1 MLEQNKNAATKNN
14 SNSQDV
20 KAVSLNNSIGK
31 LFEQF
36 SSSEECK
43 INMEDRICMHC
54 WIAKST
60 LYCSTC
66 MCFYCAS
73 CAHMNHVSAGSYH
86 DIISVH
92 RLSISRTDTAKS
104 LQEKQKN
111 LCKRHKNKELTYCCT
126 SCNYMLIC
134 ETCIIIDGHGSH
146 LLLTLAEAIPRGRQI
161 LLQSLSSLNAASFY
175 MSQKISEI
183 SALAEQ
189 RKTIFENNLLN
200 VEDTQKSLTRAIS
213 SEEQLLFTELN
224 LLASKLDRGGKDI
237 CKSCVDLKEML
248 VSVCGEVS
256 IILQL
261 AKESPSHSLNRYV
274 KISNVVKGTL
284 DPTYRVLVP
293 ELQHLSVP
301 YWNLFP
307 EVIDDVLNDTNK
319 YTQEHIDH
327 AMKLSDAITKIAS
340 GDISVVEDIGPINVQ
355 IYAKGKTENDRAAR
369 AKVHKI
375 FTSKLKMIQHEKLKN
390 VQNPLIAPKS
400 SIKLD
405 SKIKA
410 KSKAK
415 AAQTGPKLQEWLG
428 LRDWKNNQSKR
439 QTTAKNKNLPAFNI
453 VNEVNHST
461 SNTKKSIFD
470 DFGLIRALSD
480 GDMKIDEIVEK
491 DIEIMTIG
499 RDKKL
504 EAIGRTKEEKLKTE
518 EFYESQVHFT
528 GKLMG
533 ACIYTRKEDGSEVL
547 KMDYELMQI
556 NIKYCFPFIVIYDAS
571 STGEQNYKDSST
583 KENSNI
589 IDKAH
594 SIRGIEYTLPT
605 ISPGLERIDIP
616 IVLGKIEKPK
626 SSLFV
631 ADIRQSNIRIQS
643 IHSNSIT
650 PETSK
655 FLGAVANSWK
665 PIEDG
670 FEISN
675 VIKGN
680 TIDSWVFSCPDFN
693 IAEKWIS
700 MLKGEDSDVKSCI
713 QKIGTARLCIKS
725 LVNKR
730 NSVKMSKSKLTKNL
744 TGNDEQAFI
753 DVVPNVPNNA
763 REKLLISVQPDHHEL
778 TQTFVYEDDEGEY
791 YEEQEIDLPD
801 VMSIRLNR
809 KLSAKKTKSLEKL
822 MIPSILKVGKE
833 PVIQIEKLNVL
844 GSSLTSTNP
853 QVVVLTKSRLYITST
868 EIFEKNLSHDLLLD
882 EYSIQEKCFIDT
894 IHLSDSSNSSNT
906 YKFSII
912 SPKLSESST
921 NDNLSNLDNFGFEYR
936 DHRRNLPAN
945 NISNK
950 NDNANN
956 FDGAIITF
964 ICPTKDSE
972 LIWLDSIH
980 NNIKKKPLKYW
991 RQILDGII
999 VRHRKMPRS
1008 PKSLKGSRSSKPSGV
1023 ISRSRRRSSINNT
1036 LEESDRFT
1044 DTSIHFQK
1052 PDSEAKDH
1060 NHHSNHNDNHAN
1072 VELKKTN
1079 DSITTHSEGQK
1090 HLSTSDPEKKY
1101 NLEAYHSKPNS
1112 ESSNHL
1118 KNTQNFVKFNFNNH
1132 DDVGKSHQIFSNKT
1146 SQASKNFQNIFKENI
1161 FS

>member
-1 MLEQNKNAATKNN
+1 MLEQKNGATANN
-14 SNSQDV
+14 PSALQDA
-20 KAVSLNNSIGK
+20 KMSSLSGSIGS

-36 SSSEECK
+36 GSSEECK

-54 WIAKST
+54 WVVKST

-73 CAHMNHVSAGSYH
+73 CAHMNHVSTGSYH

-92 RLSISRTDTAKS
+92 HLSISRTDTAKS
-104 LQEKQKN
+104 LQEKRKN

-183 SALAEQ
+183 SALADQ

-200 VEDTQKSLTRAIS
+200 VEDTQKSLTRAIA

-224 LLASKLDRGGKDI
+224 LLASKLDRGGRDI

-274 KISNVVKGTL
+274 KISHIVKGTL

-307 EVIDDVLNDTNK
+307 EIIDDVLNDTNK

-355 IYAKGKTENDRAAR
+355 VYAKNFGNDRHIR

-400 SIKLD
+400 SLKALD
-405 SKIKA
+405 PKAKAKA
-410 KSKAK
+410 KSK

-428 LRDWKNNQSKR
+428 LRDWKNNLSKK
-439 QTTAKNKNLPAFNI
+439 QGATKNKSQPALGFRVKAERGASSKGRKESILDNI
-453 VNEVNHST
+453 DV
-461 SNTKKSIFD
+461 
-470 DFGLIRALSD
+470 IRALSD
-480 GDMKIDEIVEK
+480 GDIKTDQICEN
-491 DIEIMTIG
+491 IEIMTIG

-504 EAIGRTKEEKLKTE
+504 EATGRTKEEKLQTE

-528 GKLMG
+528 GTLLG
-533 ACIYTRKEDGSEVL
+533 ACTYTRKEDGSEVL
-547 KMDYELMQI
+547 KMDEELTRL
-556 NIKYCFPFIVIYDAS
+556 NLKYCFPFIIIYDAS
-571 STGEQNYKDSST
+571 KETAGDEDSSSVSSL
-583 KENSNI
+583 KENCNI
-589 IDKAH
+589 IDNTNSGKATTAEN
-594 SIRGIEYTLPT
+594 SLPT

-616 IVLGKIEKPK
+616 ILLGKVEKPK
-626 SSLFV
+626 NSLFV

-650 PETSK
+650 PETSA
-655 FLGAVANSWK
+655 FLGAAANSWK
-665 PIEDG
+665 PVEDG

-675 VIKGN
+675 VIKGA

-693 IAEKWIS
+693 TAEMWIS
-700 MLKGEDSDVKSCI
+700 MLKGENQDVKSCI
-713 QKIGTARLCIKS
+713 QKVGTARLCIRS
-725 LVNKR
+725 LTSKR
-730 NSVKMSKSKLTKNL
+730 ASIKMSKSKLAENSPL
-744 TGNDEQAFI
+744 EVQNSDAALI
-753 DVVPNVPNNA
+753 DVVPKIPNNT
-763 REKLLISVQPDHHEL
+763 RERILLSALPDHHKL
-778 TQTFVYEDDEGEY
+778 TQTIMYEDDQGEY

-801 VMSIRLNR
+801 VMSVRLDR
-809 KLSAKKTKSLEKL
+809 KLSAKKAKSIEKL

-833 PVIQIEKLNVL
+833 PVIQIEKLYVF
-844 GSSLTSTNP
+844 GSPLDHRSL
-853 QVVVLTKSRLYITST
+853 QVVVLTKHELHVTSV

-882 EYSIQEKCFIDT
+882 EYSIQKRFFVESIS
-894 IHLSDSSNSSNT
+894 LSGSRNSSHGSG
-906 YKFSII
+906 FFVI
-912 SPKLSESST
+912 SPNKDEASSSLQ
-921 NDNLSNLDNFGFEYR
+921 DCFGFEYR
-936 DHRRNLPAN
+936 KEGPPGAGSSKNSADRRSA
-945 NISNK
+945 
-950 NDNANN
+950 AT
-956 FDGAIITF
+956 ITRF
-964 ICPTKDSE
+964 ICPSKDSE
-972 LIWLDSIH
+972 LIWLDSIQNH
-980 NNIKKKPLKYW
+980 AKKKPLKYW
-991 RQILDGII
+991 RQILDGTII
-999 VRHRKMPRS
+999 RHRRTRS
-1008 PKSLKGSRSSKPSGV
+1008 PKGSSKLLKNSSSL
-1023 ISRSRRRSSINNT
+1023 SRTRRRSSTGDN
-1036 LEESDRFT
+1036 LADESDKFT
-1044 DTSIHFQK
+1044 DTSLYIHK
-1052 PDSEAKDH
+1052 SETGEKIRHSHSH
-1060 NHHSNHNDNHAN
+1060 NKSSEPATH
-1072 VELKKTN
+1072 
-1079 DSITTHSEGQK
+1079 THSEGPESTIK
-1090 HLSTSDPEKKY
+1090 SDSEGTLSKHKLHLSRYS
-1101 NLEAYHSKPNS
+1101 L
-1112 ESSNHL
+1112 
-1118 KNTQNFVKFNFNNH
+1118 
-1132 DDVGKSHQIFSNKT
+1132 DD
-1146 SQASKNFQNIFKENI
+1146 
-1161 FS
+1161 

>member
-1 MLEQNKNAATKNN
+1 MLDQNNKNVSFKDNAIQ
-14 SNSQDV
+14 QDV
-20 KAVSLNNSIGK
+20 KASNLNNNIGK

-36 SSSEECK
+36 SIGDEYK

-54 WIAKST
+54 WIVKST

-92 RLSISRTDTAKS
+92 HLSISRTDTAKS

-146 LLLTLAEAIPRGRQI
+146 LLLTFAEAVPRGRQI

-200 VEDTQKSLTRAIS
+200 VEDTQKSLTKAIT

-274 KISNVVKGTL
+274 KISHVVKGTL

-307 EVIDDVLNDTNK
+307 EIIDDVLNDTNK

-340 GDISVVEDIGPINVQ
+340 GDISVVEEIGPINVQ
-355 IYAKGKTENDRAAR
+355 VYAKNSLGNDRSVR

-390 VQNPLIAPKS
+390 IQNPLIAPKS
-400 SIKLD
+400 SLKLE
-405 SKIKA
+405 SKAKA
-410 KSKAK
+410 KSK

-428 LRDWKNNQSKR
+428 LRDWKNNQSKK
-439 QTTAKNKNLPAFNI
+439 QGFVKKNLPAFMFPI
-453 VNEVNHST
+453 KAVNDVNR
-461 SNTKKSIFD
+461 KSVFD
-470 DFGLIRALSD
+470 NLEMIRALSD
-480 GDMKIDEIVEK
+480 GDIQIEQVSEK

-504 EAIGRTKEEKLKTE
+504 ETAGRPKEEKLQTE

-528 GKLMG
+528 GTLFG
-533 ACIYTRKEDGSEVL
+533 ACTFTRKEDGTEVL
-547 KMDYELMQI
+547 KLDEDLIKI
-556 NIKYCFPFIVIYDAS
+556 NLKYCFPFIIIYDARNSKDQNLNGS
-571 STGEQNYKDSST
+571 SLKN
-583 KENSNI
+583 NSNI
-589 IDKAH
+589 MDKAH
-594 SIRGIEYTLPT
+594 SIKGRITEYTLPT

-616 IVLGKIEKPK
+616 IVLGKVERPRN
-626 SSLFV
+626 SLFV
-631 ADIRQSNIRIQS
+631 ADVRQSNIRIQS

-655 FLGAVANSWK
+655 FLGAISNSSK

-675 VIKGN
+675 VIRGS
-680 TIDSWVFSCPDFN
+680 TIDSWVFSCADFN
-693 IAEKWIS
+693 TAEKWIS
-700 MLKGEDSDVKSCI
+700 MLKGEDMDVKSCI

-725 LVNKR
+725 LASKR
-730 NSVKMSKSKLTKNL
+730 ANAIISKSKLTENSP
-744 TGNDEQAFI
+744 GVQNSGAYI
-753 DVVPNVPNNA
+753 DVVPKIPDNT
-763 REKLLISVQPDHHEL
+763 REKLLISAQPDHHDL
-778 TQTFVYEDDEGEY
+778 TQTIIYEDDEGEY
-791 YEEQEIDLPD
+791 YEEQEIDIPD
-801 VMSIRLNR
+801 VMSIRLDR

-822 MIPSILKVGKE
+822 MIPSILKIGNE
-833 PVIQIEKLNVL
+833 PVIQIEKLHVI
-844 GSSLTSTNP
+844 GTSLDQKIP
-853 QVVVLTKSRLYITST
+853 QVVALTKTCLYITSV
-868 EIFEKNLSHDLLLD
+868 EIFEKNISHDLLLD
-882 EYSIQEKCFIDT
+882 EYSIQKKCFVESISILDPNNHT
-894 IHLSDSSNSSNT
+894 R
-906 YKFSII
+906 FSTI
-912 SPKLSESST
+912 SPKLMDSRVKDGSVSQI
-921 NDNLSNLDNFGFEYR
+921 SFGFEHKVDPHHSTER
-936 DHRRNLPAN
+936 AHSS
-945 NISNK
+945 SNRS
-950 NDNANN
+950 
-956 FDGAIITF
+956 IITF
-964 ICPTKDSE
+964 VCPTKDSE
-972 LIWLDSIH
+972 LIWLNSIQ
-980 NNIKKKPLKYW
+980 NYMKKKPLKYW
-991 RQILDGII
+991 RQILDGTIS
-999 VRHRKMPRS
+999 RHRKIRS
-1008 PKSLKGSRSSKPSGV
+1008 PKSPKGSKLSKSSSSSL
-1023 ISRSRRRSSINNT
+1023 SRSRRRSSINNFSMD
-1036 LEESDRFT
+1036 ESERFT
-1044 DTSIHFQK
+1044 DTSMYIHKSGREQK
-1052 PDSEAKDH
+1052 PSHTQNHNKSNHESGTEAKG
-1060 NHHSNHNDNHAN
+1060 SSGP
-1072 VELKKTN
+1072 T
-1079 DSITTHSEGQK
+1079 TTHSEGPEPTN
-1090 HLSTSDPEKKY
+1090 LSDYERRLRSDQLRSRS
-1101 NLEAYHSKPNS
+1101 NLNS
-1112 ESSNHL
+1112 SGRLSNGPAL
-1118 KNTQNFVKFNFNNH
+1118 VRFNINTEQ
-1132 DDVGKSHQIFSNKT
+1132 DIGASNPRM
-1146 SQASKNFQNIFKENI
+1146 SKNFTELNKSQTGNSENL

>member
-1 MLEQNKNAATKNN
+1 MLENKNSANKDNASTRDPRAMNI
-14 SNSQDV
+14 
-20 KAVSLNNSIGK
+20 NNSIGK

-36 SSSEECK
+36 SSSEESK
-43 INMEDRICMHC
+43 INMDDRICMHC
-54 WIAKST
+54 WISKST

-86 DIISVH
+86 DIISVQH
-92 RLSISRTDTAKS
+92 LSISRTDTAKS

-111 LCKRHKNKELTYCCT
+111 QCKRHKNKELTYCCT

-200 VEDTQKSLTRAIS
+200 VEDTQKSLTRAIT

-237 CKSCVDLKEML
+237 CNSCVDLKELL

-261 AKESPSHSLNRYV
+261 AKDSPSHSLNRYV

-284 DPTYRVLVP
+284 DSSYRVLVP

-307 EVIDDVLNDTNK
+307 DVIDDVLNDTNK

-355 IYAKGKTENDRAAR
+355 VYSQGKQGDRAAR

-390 VQNPLIAPKS
+390 IQNPLIAPKS
-400 SIKLD
+400 SLKLD
-405 SKIKA
+405 PTKSKA
-410 KSKAK
+410 KSK

-428 LRDWKNNQSKR
+428 LRDWKNNQSKK
-439 QTTAKNKNLPAFNI
+439 QNVTINKNLPAFKMM
-453 VNEVNHST
+453 NEINNSA
-461 SNTKKSIFD
+461 NKAKKSIFD
-470 DFGLIRALSD
+470 DFGLMRALSD
-480 GDMKIDEIVEK
+480 GDIKVDEIVEK

-528 GKLMG
+528 GTLMG
-533 ACIYTRKEDGSEVL
+533 ACIYTKKEDGSEVF
-547 KMDYELMQI
+547 KMDYELTQI

-571 STGEQNYKDSST
+571 NTGDQNSKDSSIR
-583 KENSNI
+583 ENSNI

-594 SIRGIEYTLPT
+594 SVKGEIGYTLPT

-616 IVLGKIEKPK
+616 IILGKIEKPRN
-626 SSLFV
+626 SLFV

-655 FLGAVANSWK
+655 FLGAAANSWK

-680 TIDSWVFSCPDFN
+680 TIDSWVFSCIDFN
-693 IAEKWIS
+693 NAEKWIS

-713 QKIGTARLCIKS
+713 QKIGTARLCVKS
-725 LVNKR
+725 LNKR
-730 NSVKMSKSKLTKNL
+730 NSFKMSNSKLTKNP
-744 TGNDEQAFI
+744 TGSNDERAFI
-753 DVVPNVPNNA
+753 DVVPNVPNNT
-763 REKLLISVQPDHHEL
+763 REKLLISTQPDHHEL
-778 TQTFVYEDDEGEY
+778 TQTIVYEDDEGEY

-801 VMSIRLNR
+801 VMSIRLDR

-833 PVIQIEKLNVL
+833 PVIQIEKLYVI
-844 GSSLTSTNP
+844 GSSLNANP
-853 QVVVLTKSRLYITST
+853 LQVVVLTKSNLYITSA

-882 EYSIQEKCFIDT
+882 EYSIHEKCFTDNIQ
-894 IHLSDSSNSSNT
+894 LSDSTHPNDVSSR
-906 YKFSII
+906 FSII
-912 SPKLSESST
+912 SSNLKESPTS
-921 NDNLSNLDNFGFEYR
+921 NDNSSNSNNFGFEYR
-936 DHRRNLPAN
+936 DHGLSLPSNTATNDKN
-945 NISNK
+945 NNSSYSN
-950 NDNANN
+950 A
-956 FDGAIITF
+956 ATITF

-980 NNIKKKPLKYW
+980 NHTKKKPLKYW

-999 VRHRKMPRS
+999 VRHRRITRS
-1008 PKSLKGSRSSKPSGV
+1008 PKSSKGSRSSKPSSILPG
-1023 ISRSRRRSSINNT
+1023 SRHRSSIKF
-1036 LEESDRFT
+1036 EDSDRFT
-1044 DTSIHFQK
+1044 DTSIQNQK
-1052 PDSEAKDH
+1052 LESETK
-1060 NHHSNHNDNHAN
+1060 NHNYKDSHLENSK
-1072 VELKKTN
+1072 VKKTN
-1079 DSITTHSEGQK
+1079 GTHATHSDIQE
-1090 HLSTSDPEKKY
+1090 HTSMSDQEKKSTREV
-1101 NLEAYHSKPNS
+1101 NLSKHNS

-1118 KNTQNFVKFNFNNH
+1118 KNNQSLVRFNLDNH
-1132 DDVGKSHQIFSNKT
+1132 HNVEKSHRIPSTKSSHASND
-1146 SQASKNFQNIFKENI
+1146 FQHIFKEGT